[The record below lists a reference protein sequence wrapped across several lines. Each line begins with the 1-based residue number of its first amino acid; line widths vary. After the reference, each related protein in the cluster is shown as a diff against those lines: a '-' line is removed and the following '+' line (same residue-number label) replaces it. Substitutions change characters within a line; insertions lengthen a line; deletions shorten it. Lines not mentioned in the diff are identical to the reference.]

1 MYEKVDPMEVINY
14 FARDKKAELLAQI
27 EACDWGAA
35 RFLGKLLREGT
46 FLDMLGGW
54 GALYLLMDGESLV
67 SFATLTGQDCIRDE
81 SLCPWVGFVYTR
93 PEYRGRRY
101 SAKLLTHCE
110 AEAAA
115 LGYGKLYIATD
126 HMGLYEKFGY
136 LYLENRRDYRG
147 EDTRILYKALEK
159 DTACNSLE
167 AEKP

>member
-1 MYEKVDPMEVINY
+1 MYEK
-14 FARDKKAELLAQI
+14 
-27 EACDWGAA
+27 
-35 RFLGKLLREGT
+35 
-46 FLDMLGGW
+46 
-54 GALYLLMDGESLV
+54 
-67 SFATLTGQDCIRDE
+67 
-81 SLCPWVGFVYTR
+81 VGFVYTR

-110 AEAAA
+110 AEAAT
-115 LGYGKLYIATD
+115 LGYDKLYIATD